1 MTNTKNTESKK
12 STRFENKQTVLKG
25 EYINLDTAEK
35 NAFEI
40 SVPYVRSE
48 KLAIEAAYAALGLS
62 ENFII
67 DSRKFEIVNEKAIPV
82 RYSNTKLFDNR
93 RDIFATEEE
102 AKSACL
108 NGETVK
114 SVSLYNVV
122 SNVWTLDNI
131 GEYHTHKVY
140 YETPVNITKSDA
152 RAFVKM
158 RFEEESDEQVIA
170 IHGTN
175 KKENTYFVVIE
186 EEALKRCIIE
196 KKHTDK

>member
-25 EYINLDTAEK
+25 EYINLDTVERTQ
-35 NAFEI
+35 FEI
-40 SVPYVRSE
+40 TVPYVRSE
-48 KLAIEAAYAALGLS
+48 KLALDAAYKALELDK
-62 ENFII
+62 NFII
-67 DSRKFEIVNEKAIPV
+67 DSRKFEIVNEKSIPV
-82 RYSNTKLFDNR
+82 RYSNTKLYDNR

-102 AKSACL
+102 AKAACL

-114 SVSLYNVV
+114 SVSLYTVA
-122 SNVWTLDNI
+122 SNVWTLDNTS
-131 GEYHTHKVY
+131 EYHTHKVS

-158 RFEEESDEQVIA
+158 RFEEESDEQVLA
-170 IHGTN
+170 LHDT
-175 KKENTYFVVIE
+175 KKEENTFFVVIE

-196 KKHTDK
+196 KKHTEK